1 MDWMTIPTLSK
12 KIHKDASSNLVRRY
26 IKRFPF
32 FFVGQLHD
40 GVMHY
45 PPDTLDILKRIYTL
59 YHRKKKNRKEID
71 DILYQEYGNTT
82 TIIQDK
88 PAVERL
94 PIKGGDTSLP
104 AIMPEI
110 SRLADA
116 FERIATALEK
126 QTTGTRSQPAVT
138 ENQSI
143 QDKEILTDKET
154 ASFLG
159 VADRTLRDWRKRGKG
174 PDYAQMGS
182 KIRYR
187 KTDINEYLD
196 RQIISMEQGSKNKNK

>member
-1 MDWMTIPTLSK
+1 MDWLTIPQMAK
-12 KIHKDASSNLVRRY
+12 QIHKDASSNLVRRY

-32 FFVGQLHD
+32 FFVGQVHD
-40 GVMHY
+40 GLMHY
-45 PPDTLDILKRIYTL
+45 PPDTLDIVKRIYQL

-71 DILYQEYGNTT
+71 DILYKEYGNTT

-88 PAVERL
+88 PVVERL

-104 AIMPEI
+104 AIVPGI
-110 SRLADA
+110 NRLADA
-116 FERIATALEK
+116 FERIATALEN
-126 QTTGTRSQPAVT
+126 TSAGTGSQPAVT
-138 ENQSI
+138 ENQSY

-159 VADRTLRDWRKRGKG
+159 VASRTLRDWRRQKKG
-174 PDYAQMGS
+174 PAFVQMGS

-187 KTDINEYLD
+187 KKDIDAYLD
-196 RQIISMEQGSKNKNK
+196 NQTIKSKKA

>member
-1 MDWMTIPTLSK
+1 MSWLTIPQMAK
-12 KIHKDASSNLVRRY
+12 KIDKDASSNLVRRY

-32 FFVGQLHD
+32 FFVGQVHD

-45 PPDTLDILKRIYTL
+45 PPDTLDILKRIYSL

-71 DILYQEYGNTT
+71 DILYKEYGNTT

-94 PIKGGDTSLP
+94 PIQGGDTSLP
-104 AIMPEI
+104 VKMSEI

-116 FERIATALEK
+116 FERIALALEN
-126 QTTGTRSQPAVT
+126 QITNQGSQPAVT
-138 ENQSI
+138 DTQFI
-143 QDKEILTDKET
+143 KDKELLTDTET
-154 ASFLG
+154 AAYLG
-159 VADRTLRDWRKRGKG
+159 IADRTLRDWRRQGKG
-174 PDYAQMGS
+174 PAFVQMGS

-187 KTDINEYLD
+187 KKDIDAYLD
-196 RQIISMEQGSKNKNK
+196 KQIIMPGGGA

>member
-1 MDWMTIPTLSK
+1 MDWLTIPMLAK
-12 KIHKDASSNLVRRY
+12 KIDKDASSNLARRY

-32 FFVGQLHD
+32 FFVGQVHD

-45 PPDTLDILKRIYTL
+45 PPDTLDILKRIYSL
-59 YHRKKKNRKEID
+59 YHRKKKNRKEIE
-71 DILYQEYGNTT
+71 DILYKEYGNTT
-82 TIIQDK
+82 TIIQPEK
-88 PAVERL
+88 PVSEVLTPYETNA
-94 PIKGGDTSLP
+94 SLP
-104 AIMPEI
+104 AVMPEI

-126 QTTGTRSQPAVT
+126 QTGNGSQPAVT

-159 VADRTLRDWRKRGKG
+159 VADRTLRDWRKQGKG
-174 PDYAQMGS
+174 PAFVQMGK

-187 KTDINEYLD
+187 KKDIDAYLD
-196 RQIISMEQGSKNKNK
+196 RQTISGGGDD